1 MNTVSCLL
9 AFLGTAAGSAF
20 VVLWRFGGWHAVTLG
35 CLVLSALAF
44 SGVLYLNQT

>member
-20 VVLWRFGGWHAVTLG
+20 VVLWRFVVGML
-35 CLVLSALAF
+35 
-44 SGVLYLNQT
+44 